1 MSSVSS
7 ITAPLREERPAPVSR
22 GGIVPPRGACRSLFG
37 PIDHEELRGELKR
50 QLKEIQ
56 ARDCQRWN
64 FDFQAGSPLRGTYCW
79 EAEESRDVPSF
90 YRETPTEESPES
102 RKENGKGRPSNVAVA
117 KKGSCAKAAV
127 AGGKKRQSSSIITDF
142 FPKRKRTTG
151 SKVPADVSG
160 AHIPFL
166 SIEQTPRKKI
176 R

>member
-1 MSSVSS
+1 MSSVTS
-7 ITAPLREERPAPVSR
+7 ITAPLREERPAPISR
-22 GGIVPPRGACRSLFG
+22 VGIVPPRGACRSLFG

-102 RKENGKGRPSNVAVA
+102 RKENGKGRPSNVAM
-117 KKGSCAKAAV
+117 KGSSAKAAV
-127 AGGKKRQSSSIITDF
+127 PGGKKRQSNSIIPDF
-142 FPKRKRTTG
+142 FPKRKRTSG
-151 SKVPADVSG
+151 SKVPGDVCG
-160 AHIPFL
+160 AHLPLL